1 MEFLNQ
7 FRTQLTELWGR
18 WSRAQQ
24 VGMLCAVAACLLSVV
39 AVGVWATTPE
49 YVTLS
54 NQLTPQEAAEV
65 IATLEGTGIRYRLNY
80 SGSAISVPKG
90 SLNRARVAL
99 KDVLGTSNTDSE
111 GLSNGL
117 WADPSLNHVRQ
128 LRQLEGRLGRSI
140 AQMRSV
146 RNATVHITQ
155 PESTPF
161 VREQAPSK
169 ASVVLDLKPNS
180 SFSGSDARSIISLV
194 AHSVEKLTSENVTV
208 LDTEGRLLSSP
219 HGMEADVSGQLNYR
233 TRLEADLE
241 DKAET
246 MLTRMLGPGQ
256 AVVRV
261 TADVDFTELQRTQ
274 TTYDPDTKVKIR
286 EEIRSESLSGSA
298 PGTSGAAGANAN
310 ISNLQFQA
318 GGGSNRKL
326 EENTTEYAN
335 AETRDAFRELPGR
348 IKRLTVAAVVHLEDS
363 EHEGTAAAGPVITKE
378 QVESIIKQAVGFDAA
393 REDAIEVLAAPLNGF
408 DEFAPPVGMIPGWEQ
423 YAPLIRMASLGI
435 ASLVALVLGTM
446 LIRRLKPIVVETS
459 TRDELPAETIL
470 RIRELSEQAKANP
483 EAAASVLKAWLDR
496 PAEAEHET
504 RKKAAA

>member
-7 FRTQLTELWGR
+7 LRTQLTELWGR

-24 VGMLCAVAACLLSVV
+24 VGMLCAVAACIASIV
-39 AVGVWATTPE
+39 AVGLWTTTPE
-49 YVTLS
+49 YVTLT

-99 KDVLGTSNTDSE
+99 KDVLGTSGPEAEALD
-111 GLSNGL
+111 NGL

-140 AQMRSV
+140 SQMRSV
-146 RNATVHITQ
+146 RSATVHITQ

-161 VREQAPSK
+161 VREQAPAK
-169 ASVVLDLKPNS
+169 ASVILDLKPNS

-233 TRLEADLE
+233 TRLEADLAG
-241 DKAET
+241 KAET
-246 MLTRMLGPGQ
+246 MLTQMLGPGR

-286 EEIRSESLSGSA
+286 EEIRSESLSGSG
-298 PGTSGAAGANAN
+298 PGSSGAAGAGSNV
-310 ISNLQFQA
+310 SNLQFQA
-318 GGGSNRKL
+318 GGPASNRKL

-335 AETRDAFRELPGR
+335 AETRDSFRELPGR
-348 IKRLTVAAVVHLEDS
+348 VKRLTVAAVVHLADPEQ
-363 EHEGTAAAGPVITKE
+363 EEAAAAGPLITRE

-393 REDAIEVLAAPLNGF
+393 RQDAIEVLAAPLNGF
-408 DEFAPPVGMIPGWEQ
+408 DEFAPPVGMLPGWEQ

-435 ASLVALVLGTM
+435 ASLVALVLGMM

-459 TRDELPAETIL
+459 QSDQLPAETIL
-470 RIRELSEQAKANP
+470 RIRELSEQTKANP
-483 EAAASVLKAWLDR
+483 EAAASVLRAWLDE
-496 PAEAEHET
+496 PEENET